1 MAGKFRLATLAVIGI
16 LPSPL
21 AVVSLRVLFRYKIG
35 RRVRIGFSVIDA
47 GECEIGDDVR
57 IGHLNVFTRVG
68 KLTIGEHTRIGALNI
83 FRGGDEISIGRYCD
97 ILRLNEINSIP
108 EPEMVGE
115 ADPRFTLGDG
125 SMIGA
130 SHKIDFT
137 DRVTFGRRVI
147 LGGRNSSIWTHNRQ
161 QTEPVEV
168 GDYSYLGS
176 EIRMAPGSRVPA
188 KCIVGMGSVV
198 TKRFEREYWL
208 IGGVPAAE
216 VKELNEDGRFLT
228 EQKTRRDL
236 PDDI

>member
-1 MAGKFRLATLAVIGI
+1 MAGKLRILTLAAIGI

-21 AVVSLRVLFRYKIG
+21 AVFSLRLLFGYKIG
-35 RRVRIGFSVIDA
+35 RRVRIGFSVIDVA
-47 GECEIGDDVR
+47 ECEIGDDVR
-57 IGHLNVFTRVG
+57 IGHFNVFTRIG
-68 KLTIGEHTRIGALNI
+68 KITIGEHTRIGALNI

-115 ADPRFTLGDG
+115 AEPRFVLGDG

-137 DRVTFGRRVI
+137 DRVTFGKRVI
-147 LGGRNSSIWTHNRQ
+147 LGGRNSSVWTHNRQ

-176 EIRMAPGSRVPA
+176 EIRMAPGARVPA

-198 TKRFEREYWL
+198 TKRFENEYWL
-208 IGGVPAAE
+208 IGGVPAVE